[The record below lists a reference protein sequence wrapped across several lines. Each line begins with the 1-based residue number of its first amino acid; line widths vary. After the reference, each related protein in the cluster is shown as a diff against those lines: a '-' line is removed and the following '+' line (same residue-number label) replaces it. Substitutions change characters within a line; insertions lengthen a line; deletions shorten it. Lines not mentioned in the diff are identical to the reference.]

1 MQKITFVLNT
11 WHMVFLYSLGLKFY
25 YFGILLASLF
35 NRKARLWIKGRKGI
49 FDKIKKQVSAENNL
63 FWFHASSLGEFE
75 QGRPLIE
82 TLKSKNKSI
91 KILLTF
97 FSPSGYEIRKNYK
110 QADYIFYLPPD
121 TKKNAVK
128 FINLINPSKAFFIKY
143 EFWYHY
149 LNQLKSNN
157 IPVYLVSANF
167 RPNQIFF
174 RWYGGWFRKILNKF
188 THIFVQNKKSELLLK
203 NIGLYNV
210 TVSGDTRFDR
220 VAEIARQAKEI
231 EIAAEFK
238 QDSPVIIAGSTWDK
252 DQEILVEFINASSL
266 KVKYIIAPH
275 EINESAIQNL
285 VKSINKPVIRYSS
298 VSTVNIKEYQVL
310 IIDNIGMLSSLY
322 RYADIAY
329 IGGGFGV
336 GIHNIL
342 EAATFGLPVVFGP
355 NYGKFQEAVDLV
367 ESGGAFPINDYRS
380 LKKQFDNLLDKIET
394 NEAGPIS
401 REYVQKNQGATN
413 IILSE
418 IPLNG

>member
-167 RPNQIFF
+167 RPNQVFF

>member
-1 MQKITFVLNT
+1 
-11 WHMVFLYSLGLKFY
+11 MVFLYSLGLKFY

-49 FDKIKKQVSAENNL
+49 FDKIKKQVKPDNNI

-82 TLKSKNKSI
+82 ALKNRNKSI

-121 TKKNAVK
+121 TKKNADR
-128 FINLINPSKAFFIKY
+128 FINLINPSKVFFIKY

-149 LNQLKSNN
+149 LNQLKRNN

-167 RPNQIFF
+167 RPNQVFF

-188 THIFVQNKKSELLLK
+188 AHIFVQNKKSELLLK

-238 QDSPVIIAGSTWDK
+238 QDSPVIIAGSTWEK

-275 EINESAIQNL
+275 EINESGIQHL

-298 VSTVNIKEYQVL
+298 AGTVNIKDYQVL

-342 EAATFGLPVVFGP
+342 EAATFGLPAVFGP
-355 NYGKFQEAVDLV
+355 NYGKFQEAVNLV
-367 ESGGAFPINDYRS
+367 ESGGAFPINDYQS
-380 LKKQFDNLLDKIET
+380 LKKQFDNLFDKIEI
-394 NEAGPIS
+394 NEAGRIS
-401 REYVQKNQGATN
+401 REYVMKNQGATN
-413 IILSE
+413 IILNE